1 MKPLRVANGIVP
13 IAQFKS
19 EAPRWLRH
27 VSESGE
33 PVVITVNGKPAGVLV
48 SPAEFDRL
56 QERQRFMD
64 SVEAGLADAEAGR
77 TMTTAELRRRLA
89 KRREQTKTR

>member
-1 MKPLRVANGIVP
+1 MKPLRVSQGIVP

-27 VSESGE
+27 VAESGE
-33 PVVITVNGKPAGVLV
+33 PVVITLNGKPAGVLV

-56 QERQRFMD
+56 LERQRFLE
-64 SVEAGLADAEAGR
+64 SVTAGLADAEARR
-77 TMTTAELRRRLA
+77 TLSTGELRKRLA
-89 KRREQTKTR
+89 QRRGQVRGE